1 MAMPPAQAFSLLCRT
16 VADITAKNTTDG
28 HNMPLL
34 LLFRIIVSQRN
45 LLFPHTASETRAL
58 ASYMT
63 SSFQSPKLDEA
74 VKILAD
80 AFRVPASSLDVTAC
94 VKVRLW
100 LVLRAPFA
108 VGVGL
113 YSGMGEGCVACRRRR
128 YRRHVITVRC
138 ECPVHVCD
146 LCSRSFFHGF
156 FTCPVAEARA
166 QPTG

>member
-16 VADITAKNTTDG
+16 VADITAKNTTNG

-34 LLFRIIVSQRN
+34 LLFRIIMSQRN

-80 AFRVPASSLDVTAC
+80 AFRVPASSLDVTVC

-100 LVLRAPFA
+100 HELRAPFV
-108 VGVGL
+108 VGVAL
-113 YSGMGEGCVACRRRR
+113 
-128 YRRHVITVRC
+128 
-138 ECPVHVCD
+138 
-146 LCSRSFFHGF
+146 
-156 FTCPVAEARA
+156 
-166 QPTG
+166 